1 MEYKVVGPIQQ
12 PSELV
17 TLVNEQIAVGW
28 KPLGPMLQARKWPNP
43 DGMGSGKEQ
52 WFYQTMVRKSA
63 DIAASKNQ
71 ITDLKTEINYLNDEL
86 TEWLEDQRAEDI

>member
-1 MEYKVVGPIQQ
+1 MEYTVVQTNSIDHLKDVVR
-12 PSELV
+12 EK
-17 TLVNEQIAVGW
+17 IASGW
-28 KPLGPMLQARKWPNP
+28 VPLGGLNVYSSRVDKPGPP
-43 DGMGSGKEQ
+43 D
-52 WFYQTMVRKSA
+52 FYQAMVRKSA